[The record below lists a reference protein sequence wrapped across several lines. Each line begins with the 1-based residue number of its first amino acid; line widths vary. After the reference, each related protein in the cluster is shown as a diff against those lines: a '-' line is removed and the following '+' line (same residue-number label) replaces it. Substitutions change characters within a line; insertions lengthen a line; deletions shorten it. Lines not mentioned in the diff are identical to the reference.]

1 MSTLLTELVRK
12 QSSYALVG
20 IFNRTVDKIA
30 EEIAHDLLLDP
41 EFRTEMQRLVRAA
54 VQQALKELNEP
65 APPSEDDLRR
75 HRSKDLVQQV
85 EEQLKLNDE
94 ARNKKK
100 QP

>member
-1 MSTLLTELVRK
+1 MSTLLTELIRK
-12 QSSYALVG
+12 QSAYAVLG
-20 IFNRTVDKIA
+20 LFNRTVDKIA
-30 EEIAHDLLLDP
+30 EEIAHDILLDP
-41 EFRTEMQRLVRAA
+41 ELRAELQQLVRVA

-85 EEQLKLNDE
+85 DEQLKLNDE